1 MRKIMR
7 AILIFDTVMIGL
19 LMAMVLAPKTVAEPD
34 LESYIPPEQVIDIYV
49 EEEDATLIEK
59 EPTEPETPPEE
70 PDIPEEEVCPFDEDE
85 IKLIAKLVEAEA
97 GNQSELGKR
106 LVIDTVL
113 NRVDHPNFPDTV
125 NAVVYQPYQYSP
137 ATSGAIDLYTAT
149 EENIRLVEEEI
160 ERRTESEVVYFQGG
174 GYPSYGVPLYCIGD
188 HYFSSYD

>member
-34 LESYIPPEQVIDIYV
+34 LESYIPPEQVIDVYV
-49 EEEDATLIEK
+49 EEEDATLIEE

-97 GNQSELGKR
+97 GNQSELGK
-106 LVIDTVL
+106 
-113 NRVDHPNFPDTV
+113 
-125 NAVVYQPYQYSP
+125 
-137 ATSGAIDLYTAT
+137 
-149 EENIRLVEEEI
+149 
-160 ERRTESEVVYFQGG
+160 
-174 GYPSYGVPLYCIGD
+174 
-188 HYFSSYD
+188 

>member
-34 LESYIPPEQVIDIYV
+34 LESYIPPEQVVDVYV

-125 NAVVYQPYQYSP
+125 NAY
-137 ATSGAIDLYTAT
+137 
-149 EENIRLVEEEI
+149 
-160 ERRTESEVVYFQGG
+160 
-174 GYPSYGVPLYCIGD
+174 
-188 HYFSSYD
+188 

>member
-1 MRKIMR
+1 MRKVIR
-7 AILIFDTVMIGL
+7 FFLILNVVTLGL
-19 LMAMVLAPKTVAEPD
+19 IVAMVSTPKTAAEPD
-34 LESYIPPEQVIDIYV
+34 LESYIPPEQVIDVYV
-49 EEEDATLIEK
+49 EEEDTTLIEK

>member
-34 LESYIPPEQVIDIYV
+34 LESYIPPEQVIDVYV
-49 EEEDATLIEK
+49 EEEDATLIEE

-70 PDIPEEEVCPFDEDE
+70 PDIPEEEVRPFDEDE

-113 NRVDHPNFPDTV
+113 NRVDHPNFP
-125 NAVVYQPYQYSP
+125 

-149 EENIRLVEEEI
+149 EENIRLDEEEI

>member
-19 LMAMVLAPKTVAEPD
+19 LMAMVLAPKTVTEPD
-34 LESYIPPEQVIDIYV
+34 LESYIPPEQVVDVYV
-49 EEEDATLIEK
+49 EEEDTTLIEK

-125 NAVVYQPYQYSP
+125 NAVVYQSKRKSNGELNQK
-137 ATSGAIDLYTAT
+137 
-149 EENIRLVEEEI
+149 
-160 ERRTESEVVYFQGG
+160 
-174 GYPSYGVPLYCIGD
+174 
-188 HYFSSYD
+188 